1 MLFKNFHASTI
12 ARIACLLPT
21 LAMVPTLEAAT
32 PTSLSLEKST
42 HQKIGGRGDNWTLTW
57 AKDGST
63 LVTMDD
69 GNWFSSSSNT
79 YSHAIY
85 RINYPSANSSN
96 FSMSNVSRLTNYP
109 TFSYKKSCSFG
120 YGLLSVD
127 GVIYSMVSRCSG
139 VNWNQFYGMK
149 LLKSYDNGNTWYR
162 VDKNGGEDYMGA
174 WDANRDS
181 RDSSEYFF
189 YKGKGHTHYD
199 SAVGA
204 MTYYPFVY
212 NTFVQA
218 GKDYQEGLNRDG
230 YVYIYS
236 PDPTHASKINLARV
250 KHYELDVRANWEY
263 FKYYDTSGNPV
274 WTSNIDDRG
283 VTHSLR
289 RTDSSGNP
297 ISWYSGLPDVV
308 YNKGLGKYIM
318 VNGGMYAK
326 TYNGTDA
333 GKNNGSGS
341 LTFHYSDN
349 PYGPW
354 KELRHIDHF
363 TATSSTERTYQP
375 KLDPKNISSDGTR
388 MTLIWSDHAGP
399 FSSNYYTFNQ
409 MQIKIGVDSDSGS
422 GESGGSGGGT
432 YVPPTVPSTGGP
444 VVGSSAEAEKLA
456 LNGYSI
462 ENGSRIKVSSSAA
475 NATGSAQMS
484 FGQDSGTYDINVK
497 VLGEDDGQSTVK
509 LYVNGKY
516 IGTKTFPRKNAFSTL
531 SFSGVALSKGDVIK
545 LVGQKDGYATFARI
559 DGVSF
564 SQGGST
570 AQPEPTTPTNPTSP
584 TNPTPTT
591 GEIAGKTLSLN
602 GYKIQSNGL
611 IAVSTSASNGTG
623 SAQLNFA
630 QASGSYNVN
639 IRALG
644 EDDGQSTV
652 KLYANGKYIGVRTF
666 PRKAAYTTLS
676 FSGVQINKGDV
687 VKMVGQKDG
696 GATFARIESISFASQ
711 GSSTPSAP
719 STGGGT
725 SAGFNSSIE
734 AEAMTLNGYSIE
746 SGDRIK
752 VSSNSANA
760 TGSAAATFTGT
771 SARYTVNVDAIAEND
786 GQSTIE
792 LYVAGSRVGSKK
804 LSRVARDET
813 LSFNDVA
820 INNGQEIKLV
830 GRKDGYATFARID
843 KIRLGGGSGS
853 ISNPEPSAPTT
864 PTSPTAGGGSS
875 MDVEAEKMSL
885 SGYRIE
891 GGARIVLSSSA
902 SGGTGSASFS
912 STVASGSYD
921 VVARVLAEN
930 DGQSQLSL
938 YVDGAY
944 KGQQTFPRVVGYRD
958 LTFSNVSLKPG
969 QTIKL
974 VGKKDGYATFARVDK
989 VTIQ

>member
-1 MLFKNFHASTI
+1 MPA
-12 ARIACLLPT
+12 

-32 PTSLSLEKST
+32 PKSVTLETST

-69 GNWFSSSSNT
+69 GNWFSSSANT

-85 RINYPSANSSN
+85 RINYPSSSSSN
-96 FSMSNVSRLTNYP
+96 FSMSNVSRLSNYP

-127 GVIYSMVSRCSG
+127 GVIYSMVSRCRG
-139 VNWNQFYGMK
+139 ENWNQFYGMK
-149 LLKSYDNGNTWYR
+149 LLKSYDNGSTWYR

-174 WDANRDS
+174 WDSNRDS

-189 YKGKGHTHYD
+189 YKGKGYTHYD

-250 KHYELDVRANWEY
+250 KHYELDVRANWEF
-263 FKYYDTSGNPV
+263 FKYYDTSGRPV
-274 WTSNIDDRG
+274 WTKNIDDRG
-283 VTHSLR
+283 VVHSLR
-289 RTDSSGNP
+289 RTDSAGNP

-363 TATSSTERTYQP
+363 TASSSSERTYQP

-422 GESGGSGGGT
+422 GGSGGGET
-432 YVPPTVPSTGGP
+432 IDPPSVPSTGGP
-444 VVGSSAEAEKLA
+444 VVGSSAEAEKLS
-456 LNGYSI
+456 LSGYSI
-462 ENGSRIKVSSSAA
+462 ESGSRIKVSSSAA

-484 FGQDSGTYDINVK
+484 FGLSSGTYDVNVK

-516 IGTKTFPRKNAFSTL
+516 VGTKTFPRKNAFETL
-531 SFSGVALSKGDVIK
+531 TFAGVSLSKGDVIK

-559 DGVSF
+559 DGLSF
-564 SQGGST
+564 SQGGS
-570 AQPEPTTPTNPTSP
+570 APAPEPTSP
-584 TNPTPTT
+584 TPTT
-591 GEIAGKTLSLN
+591 PSAGEILAKTLSLS
-602 GYKIQSNGL
+602 GYSVQSNGL
-611 IAVSTSASNGTG
+611 VGVSSSAANGTG
-623 SAQLNFA
+623 SAQLTFG
-630 QASGSYNVN
+630 QSSGSYTVNV
-639 IRALG
+639 RALG
-644 EDDGQSTV
+644 EDDGQSTL
-652 KLYANGKYIGVRTF
+652 KLYVNGKYIGVQTF

-676 FSGVQINKGDV
+676 FAGVQINKGDV
-687 VKMVGQKDG
+687 VKLVGQKDG
-696 GATFARIESISFASQ
+696 YATRARFESLSFASQ
-711 GSSTPSAP
+711 GSSAPSEPSA
-719 STGGGT
+719 GGGT
-725 SAGFNSSIE
+725 SAGFSSAIE
-734 AEAMTLNGYSIE
+734 AEAMKLSGYSVE

-752 VSSNSANA
+752 VSSGSANA
-760 TGSAAATFTGT
+760 SGSASATFTGT

-792 LYVAGSRVGSKK
+792 LYVAGNRVGSKK
-804 LSRVARDET
+804 LSLAARDET
-813 LSFNDVA
+813 LSFTDVA
-820 INNGQEIKLV
+820 INNGQEVKLV

-843 KIRLGGGSGS
+843 KVRLGGGSGS
-853 ISNPEPSAPTT
+853 ISNPEPTAPTA
-864 PTSPTAGGGSS
+864 PTSPTTGGGSS
-875 MDVEAEKMSL
+875 MSVEAEKMSL
-885 SGYRIE
+885 SGYGIE
-891 GGARIVLSSSA
+891 GGARIVLKSSA
-902 SGGTGSASFS
+902 ANGTGSATFS
-912 STVASGSYD
+912 STVESGNYN
-921 VVARVLAEN
+921 VVARVLAED
-930 DGQSQLSL
+930 DGQSKLSL

-974 VGKKDGYATFARVDK
+974 VGQKDGYATFARVDK